1 MDKHISTYSILFE
14 GAEGQWAPIEFIKYI
29 FTDFLEGFE
38 NSITT
43 VAEELRGF
51 GERGMHPYHV
61 AAIINYKTGL

>member
-1 MDKHISTYSILFE
+1 MRTAPLGNADYFE
-14 GAEGQWAPIEFIKYI
+14 EFIKYI
-29 FTDFLEGFE
+29 FTDFLDGFE